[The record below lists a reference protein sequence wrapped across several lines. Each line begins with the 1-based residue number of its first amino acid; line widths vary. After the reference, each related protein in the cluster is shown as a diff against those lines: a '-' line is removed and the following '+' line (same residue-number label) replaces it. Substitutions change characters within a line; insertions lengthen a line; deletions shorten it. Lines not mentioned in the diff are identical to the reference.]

1 MTLRRFPWKQPR
13 LTDNSFKLFV
23 SQPTPGTPV
32 PDAEPKRRPRSTA
45 DLPGTT
51 KDAVIPQPTN
61 ASSRPQHHR
70 HTQSQNRIRYNAE
83 ENNSAVKSG
92 GSESTTKSQ
101 AQSSTGQRQET
112 VKGPWRLLRIL
123 PRETRYIIGRML
135 KVDPRERATL
145 EEVLEDDWV
154 RCSEICYQD
163 QNGDVVH
170 ADNHDH
176 ILEAPAPVP
185 PQNKKS

>member
-13 LTDNSFKLFV
+13 LTDNSYKLFV

-32 PDAEPKRRPRSTA
+32 PDAEPKRRPKSTA

-51 KDAVIPQPTN
+51 EDRVTPQPTS
-61 ASSRPQHHR
+61 ASTRAQHHR
-70 HTQSQNRIRYNAE
+70 HTQSQNRIGANAE
-83 ENNSAVKSG
+83 ESNGVPKSA
-92 GSESTTKSQ
+92 GSDPTKSQ

-145 EEVLEDDWV
+145 EEVLDDDWV
-154 RCSEICYQD
+154 KDSQVCYQD
-163 QNGDVVH
+163 QNGEVVLS
-170 ADNHDH
+170 DNHSH
-176 ILEAPAPVP
+176 ILEAPAPAP